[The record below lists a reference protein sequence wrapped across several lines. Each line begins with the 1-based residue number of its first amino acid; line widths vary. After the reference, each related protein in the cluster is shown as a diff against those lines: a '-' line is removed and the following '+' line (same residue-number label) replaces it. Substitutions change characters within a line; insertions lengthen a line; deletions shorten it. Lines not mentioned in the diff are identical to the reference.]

1 MCNGGMVLPGALWGQ
16 EVGARAECCC
26 PGPRPGREYSLL
38 GTHCCSSQSSWA
50 AGTSSLTKQGP
61 VQPAPLRGHQGPE
74 WGRVVVVT
82 VKPVASAGACSLVT
96 AEGPVLLSESK

>member
-61 VQPAPLRGHQGPE
+61 VQLVLMQRRVRGDE
-74 WGRVVVVT
+74 EERWW
-82 VKPVASAGACSLVT
+82 
-96 AEGPVLLSESK
+96 